1 MSRPISPPAAQ
12 PEHAS
17 EPVSDGSGHAAPAS
31 AHAHDHSSGAGRSG
45 GHDHEH
51 SHSHDHAHAH
61 GHSHAELDD
70 EGRSH
75 VAGYSGDGVRTRK
88 LMLAFALTTAM
99 LIAEAVGGWLSGSL
113 ALVADAGH
121 MLVDALALLFAWLGA
136 HFAQRPADAR
146 RSFGYARLEVLVG
159 YTNALSQFFLVAWIL
174 FEAVQ
179 RFYAPAPIL
188 SGMMLLIAVIG
199 LCVNL
204 LVLGV
209 LGGHDH
215 DDLNTAGARLHVLGD
230 LLGSLGAVG
239 AALLV
244 RYLGWLW
251 ADPAISVFVSLLI
264 LNSAWRLLRR
274 SAHIL
279 LEGVPEGVEVA
290 SVAQGVEAE
299 VPGVR
304 DVHHVHVWQLAG
316 GVRVAT
322 LHARLNGGTEPDAAI
337 LAVGRVLRR
346 RFGIEH
352 ATVQL
357 DGVDCHA
364 PRCEPPKEAAVRPA
378 CSGHGHAH

>member
-1 MSRPISPPAAQ
+1 MTHPHSHGAPAAS
-12 PEHAS
+12 HH
-17 EPVSDGSGHAAPAS
+17 D
-31 AHAHDHSSGAGRSG
+31 HAHDH
-45 GHDHEH
+45 
-51 SHSHDHAHAH
+51 DHAPDHGGAH

-70 EGRSH
+70 EHRSH
-75 VAGYSGDGVRTRK
+75 IAPYAGDRARTRK
-88 LMLAFALTTAM
+88 LMLAFALTSLM
-99 LIAEAVGGWLSGSL
+99 LIVEAVGGWLSGSL

-159 YTNALSQFFLVAWIL
+159 YTNALSQFVLVAWIL

-188 SGMMLLIAVIG
+188 SGMMLLVAVAG

-204 LVLGV
+204 LVLSV

-230 LLGSLGAVG
+230 LLGSLGAVS

-244 RYLGWLW
+244 RYFDWLW

-279 LEGVPEGVEVA
+279 LEGVPEGVEVEA
-290 SVAQGVEAE
+290 IVGGVEQD
-299 VPGVR
+299 VPAVR
-304 DVHHVHVWQLAG
+304 EVHHVHVWQLAG

-322 LHARLNGGTEPDAAI
+322 LHARLNEGTPPDEAI
-337 LAVGRVLRR
+337 LEVGRALRR

-352 ATVQL
+352 VTVQL
-357 DGVDCHA
+357 DGVNCHA
-364 PRCEPPKEAAVRPA
+364 PACEPPKEVKPRSA
-378 CSGHGHAH
+378 CSGHGHGHSH